1 MDLFEKKVT
10 SQREHPHFDEIWLLP
25 LPLKLK
31 YEPFENKRI
40 VGSKTRNLDIE
51 DHFQVI
57 EMVGRGGYGIVFSAL
72 DSSSDSKIAIKVLL
86 IRK

>member
-10 SQREHPHFDEIWLLP
+10 SQREHPHLDEIWLLP

-31 YEPFENKRI
+31 YEPFENTQI
-40 VGSKTRNLDIE
+40 EGSRERNLDIE
-51 DHFQVI
+51 DHYSII

-72 DSSSDSKIAIKVLL
+72 DTKTNTKIAIKVPE
-86 IRK
+86 